1 MKKPIDIAH
10 LWFEAFNSQNL
21 EQLISLYDEDAQ
33 HYSPKLKLRQPETN
47 GLISGKEALKE
58 WWQDAF
64 TRLPSLRYKPTKF
77 IANENSVFVEYT
89 REVDQEDSL
98 QVGEVLEIE
107 NNLIIFSRV
116 YHS

>member
-1 MKKPIDIAH
+1 MKEPIEIAH

-21 EQLISLYDEDAQ
+21 EQLLSLYHENAR
-33 HYSPKLKLRQPETN
+33 HYSPKLKLRHPETN

-77 IANENSVFVEYT
+77 IGNENSIFMEYK
-89 REVDQEDSL
+89 REVEDEEIL
-98 QVGEVLEIE
+98 TVGEVLEME